1 MLEMYKLW
9 SKIKNQIKCNPI
21 EIINSNKCNSTK
33 SITYEKDSMKI
44 RFDSYDNDLPLDK
57 MLCFSD
63 LNKIVESVFQ
73 IKDKYHSQIHI
84 HENEYEEYK

>member
-1 MLEMYKLW
+1 
-9 SKIKNQIKCNPI
+9 
-21 EIINSNKCNSTK
+21 
-33 SITYEKDSMKI
+33 MKI

-84 HENEYEEYK
+84 HEYEYEEYK